1 MLSRAARPMV
11 VHESDRQAMRLA
23 APWPDALFRVLWVLV
38 GAGCCVLVSGFE
50 PNLLEEGIELHVAQ
64 RVAHG
69 ERLYRDVLVF
79 TGPFPFELLALLFR
93 WFGEEIWVARSVVVL
108 LHALTSGAAFAIAS
122 AARPGALAHAAT
134 AAVATAPL
142 LLFPLFGIYYYTTIA
157 FHLSV
162 LAAFAALRGLHS
174 DSWAAL
180 AGVLVATVALC
191 KQTVGLSLA
200 VCLALGLVAA
210 ARGAGRARAL
220 LGFAAGGAGTAA
232 LTIGLWAAAGT
243 LDEAIYALIS
253 LPMSL
258 EETYDSPFLNLWPL
272 GEFSQVAAGS
282 QTFYLPYF
290 YMLVQGIFVEPS
302 WRAIFATQ
310 ALFAL
315 PLLALVATAARL
327 ALRPLPPA
335 FVLHTALTMAWFSN
349 LVPRSDWGH
358 LAHVLPLAVA
368 QLCIVTPEAPQR
380 AKWRHATTS
389 LLAALVMLSISAGSV
404 LAAWLIHGVA
414 DPRPLGSRV
423 ALRPVSAPLRET
435 HVRSVIDFLGSHAQP
450 GEAIFVARAE
460 PLLYFATDTRNPTP
474 YPGVFPA
481 IREEQQRV
489 ILEAL
494 ERVRFVVM
502 SDVDQPAMTYYRD
515 ELPEVQAYLERFFHP
530 SEPFRDGEFHWLG
543 VLERGAD
550 RGVTA
555 IDLVKLAP
563 HGRAFTR
570 SDDGEIEPAPAL
582 AERLGTRRNRR
593 PLGFHLGEAGGG
605 IDFDIDVPDRAVFQ
619 ADASLGYVFAADGI
633 LGIPPRSRI
642 LVSIGRPGEMTPI
655 VDLKLGSGWSN
666 RWIPVE
672 ADLSTWA
679 GQRVT
684 LRIEVIASRRL
695 ARTRVDRIGYLGSP
709 RIARRAADEGA

>member
-1 MLSRAARPMV
+1 MTRPGARFWV
-11 VHESDRQAMRLA
+11 
-23 APWPDALFRVLWVLV
+23 WLWVLV
-38 GAGCCVLVSGFE
+38 GAGCCALVSGFE

-64 RVAHG
+64 RIAHG

-93 WFGEEIWVARSVVVL
+93 TFGEEIWVARSVVVL
-108 LHALTSGAAFAIAS
+108 LHAVATGSAFAIVRT
-122 AARPGALAHAAT
+122 ARPGALAHAAT
-134 AAVATAPL
+134 AAYASAPL
-142 LLFPLFGIYYYTTIA
+142 LLFPMFGIYYYTTIA

-162 LAAFAALRGLHS
+162 VATFAALQGVRS
-174 DSWAAL
+174 SRWTIL

-191 KQTVGLSLA
+191 KQTIGLALA
-200 VCLALGLVAA
+200 VCLAAGLIAA
-210 ARGAGRARAL
+210 SGSAGRARRL
-220 LGFAAGGAGTAA
+220 LGFAIGGAGTAA
-232 LTIGLWAAAGT
+232 LTLGLWALAGT
-243 LDEAIYALIS
+243 LDGAIYALIS

-258 EETYDSPFLNLWPL
+258 EETFDSPFLNLWPL
-272 GEFSQVAAGS
+272 GEFSQAAAGS

-315 PLLALVATAARL
+315 PLLALLATAARL

-335 FVLHTALTMAWFSN
+335 FVLHTALSMAWLSN

-368 QLCIVTPEAPQR
+368 QLCIVTPEAPRR
-380 AKWRHATTS
+380 AKWRRATTS
-389 LLAALVMLSISAGSV
+389 LAAALVLLSIAAGSL
-404 LAAWLIHGVA
+404 LAAWLVYGMA
-414 DPRPLGSRV
+414 DPHPLGSRV
-423 ALRPVSAPLRET
+423 ALRPVSAPLRDMP
-435 HVRSVIDFLGSHAQP
+435 VRRVIAFLGSHAAP

-460 PLLYFATDTRNPTP
+460 PLVYFATDTRNPTP
-474 YPGVFPA
+474 YPGVLPA

-515 ELPEVQAYLERFFHP
+515 ELPEVQAYLERFFQP
-530 SEPFRDGEFHWLG
+530 ADPFRDAEFHWLG

-555 IDLVKLAP
+555 IDLVSLAP
-563 HGRAFTR
+563 HGRSFTR
-570 SDDGEIEPAPAL
+570 SNEGEIEPGPAL
-582 AERLGTRRNRR
+582 TERLGTRRNRR
-593 PLGFHLGEAGGG
+593 PLGFHLGEDGGG
-605 IDFDIDVPDRAVFQ
+605 IDFEIDVPDGAVFQ
-619 ADASLGYVFAADGI
+619 ADASLGYVFAENGI
-633 LGIPPRSRI
+633 LGIPPHSRV
-642 LVSIGRPGEMTPI
+642 LVSIGQPGEMTPI
-655 VDLKLGSGWSN
+655 VDLTLGSGWSN

-672 ADLSTWA
+672 ADLSAWA
-679 GQRVT
+679 GRRAT

-709 RIARRAADEGA
+709 RIALRAADGGA